1 MVEPVRHV
9 LLIMAMEQEAAP
21 IVKRF
26 GLKRLDDPFIN
37 GSPFVAWEGRA
48 AGVRLHVVWVGHDK
62 RFGVNNVA
70 TTAAAVSTYAAVGA
84 FGRPNLIISA
94 GTAGGFGARGASICD
109 VFLSTKSIFHARR
122 IPSDGGTLEEYGFGH
137 FRSPPLM
144 KLAHEAG
151 LKLGVVSTSDSLDC
165 SPRGEHQT
173 LTKLALP
180 TFIPPPNSTL

>member
-1 MVEPVRHV
+1 MEEEAWARELVRCME
-9 LLIMAMEQEAAP
+9 LAM
-21 IVKRF
+21 F
-26 GLKRLDDPFIN
+26 
-37 GSPFVAWEGRA
+37 
-48 AGVRLHVVWVGHDK
+48 
-62 RFGVNNVA
+62 
-70 TTAAAVSTYAAVGA
+70 
-84 FGRPNLIISA
+84 
-94 GTAGGFGARGASICD
+94 
-109 VFLSTKSIFHARR
+109 
-122 IPSDGGTLEEYGFGH
+122 DGGTLEEYGFGH